1 MKLDKNYKMNKM
13 TKILIAMMPD
23 QTHRSVMKKAFAE
36 AEQHASNSKKKM
48 SVKHVATESDD

>member
-36 AEQHASNSKKKM
+36 AEQHASNAKKKM
-48 SVKHVATESDD
+48 SVKHGATESDE